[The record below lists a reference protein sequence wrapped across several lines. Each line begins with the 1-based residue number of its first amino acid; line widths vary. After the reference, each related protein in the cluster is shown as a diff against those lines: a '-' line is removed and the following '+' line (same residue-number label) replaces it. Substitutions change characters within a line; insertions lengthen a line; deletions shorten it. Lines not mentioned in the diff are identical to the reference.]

1 MYYPIATILHFIQKW
16 TWTCTYNWTTTQNP
30 DECDSCLIS
39 KALPNATQRNEY
51 QMSVIPVTDSLR
63 LTPSF
68 VIYAYL
74 SYCSRELRLLMKI
87 VDVDWEV
94 DWRLLMLIEK
104 WLEIELSK
112 ERKKKAEKERK
123 KVVYLKILLN
133 ITRIRMYIVV
143 GFKF

>member
-1 MYYPIATILHFIQKW
+1 MYYPIAKILQNIQKW
-16 TWTCTYNWTTTQNP
+16 TFTCTYNWTTTQNP

-74 SYCSRELRLLMKI
+74 SYCSRFLRLLMKI
-87 VDVDWEV
+87 VDVDWEMTGN
-94 DWRLLMLIEK
+94 WALKRKKEK
-104 WLEIELSK
+104 AEKK
-112 ERKKKAEKERK
+112 ERKTN
-123 KVVYLKILLN
+123 YLN
-133 ITRIRMYIVV
+133 TTRIRMYIVV